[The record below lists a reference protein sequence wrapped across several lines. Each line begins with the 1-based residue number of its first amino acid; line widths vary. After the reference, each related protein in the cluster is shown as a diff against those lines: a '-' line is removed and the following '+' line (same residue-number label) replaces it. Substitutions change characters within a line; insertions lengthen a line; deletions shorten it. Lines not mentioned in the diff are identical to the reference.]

1 MQEEVLTY
9 DKVKRK
15 DEKRFPKENPRF
27 LRNGL
32 LLITGLLIVK
42 ILFQILILESG
53 YRWLSAD
60 DFTRTVKS
68 YEWLQNPEIS
78 SGVWLTPH
86 FWILGFFMLFIKD
99 LSFAS
104 NLLSTIASGVCM
116 VYYFKLIDI
125 CFNRRI
131 AFFSTIIFIF
141 FPFQV
146 WLSLS
151 GLPEP
156 IFFCFTTMGFYYFFK
171 WRKEGKVH
179 TGTLIGAAVS
189 FTLANVFR
197 YEGWFFTAA
206 FIVLIIKDF
215 FPRRKLTKHLMRDI
229 GISLISVT
237 TIIWWFLQNYFDHG
251 NAMFFAE
258 ETTKIF
264 DQFNSAGFL
273 QRTVQYPTFI
283 FYIAPL
289 TTIFSLK
296 KIFDTLRENKSSLHR
311 TFLLFI
317 LLQLA
322 FLIIHAMLGTGGT
335 NMISR
340 YIVINALFFVPFAV
354 EQVFEFRKVFT
365 IALIPIFVVVNIVW
379 CYYYPPPFRVDTFE
393 VGDLVDTMIKNQ
405 YFTEKGNIYFEEVQ
419 GYYDLFALQALS
431 NEPGRFVLGELGEQ
445 TNQPKESQVTDK
457 KEDVNILAIKTFLER
472 NNIELAII
480 KSDGYAE
487 KLTKMNIE
495 SEEIGDY
502 KLFYVKGRKSNVNDS
517 TISIFSKNVT
527 PLKENPDLVNYH
539 KMLGVKN
546 FEIDNTNFGLNPST
560 VSITWTAT
568 DTNIVDSIDYNNFE
582 FERYKYVIDIVDPD
596 NDSSVYSI
604 SNKIFSERNIESLLE
619 YNELKS
625 IVVLRPFAVLNYS
638 MTYKGSPFEGGIYN
652 LELKVRDTK
661 YNNDL
666 LVYKGDKY
674 LIPEIKTDTA
684 LYKGVNGTDTTAIL
698 KKIPL
703 SPKDTINTSIEMGS
717 IIAMFPDSDYNEVL
731 EKHQDFFEI
740 TTQNW
745 IKLLFSQRY
754 QGDQVLNWVF
764 NYF

>member
-9 DKVKRK
+9 EEVKQTE
-15 DEKRFPKENPRF
+15 EKSKPNKLQGFFGNA
-27 LRNGL
+27 L
-32 LLITGLLIVK
+32 LLIIGLLIVK
-42 ILFQILILESG
+42 VIFQVLILESG

-60 DFTRTVKS
+60 DFTRTVKA
-68 YEWLQNPEIS
+68 YEWLQRPEIS

-86 FWILGFFMLFIKD
+86 FWILGFVMLFVKD
-99 LSFAS
+99 LSLAS
-104 NLLSTIASGVCM
+104 NLLSTVSSGVCM
-116 VYYFKLIDI
+116 VYYFLLIDI

-131 AFFSTIIFIF
+131 AFFSTLIFIF

-171 WRKEGKVH
+171 WRKYGKNH
-179 TGTLIGAAVS
+179 NGTLIAAAVS
-189 FTLANVFR
+189 FALSNVFR
-197 YEGWFFTAA
+197 YEGWFFSAA
-206 FIVLIIKDF
+206 FILLVARDF
-215 FPRRKLTKHLMRDI
+215 FPRRKLSPHLMRDI

-237 TIIWWFLQNYFDHG
+237 TILWWFIQNYFDHG

-311 TFLLFI
+311 TFLVFT

-340 YIVINALFFVPFAV
+340 YIVMNALFFVPFAV
-354 EQVFEFRKVFT
+354 EQVFEFRKFFT
-365 IALIPIFVVVNIVW
+365 AALIPIFIVVNIVW
-379 CYYYPPPFRVDTFE
+379 CYYYPPPFRADTFE
-393 VGDLVDTMIKNQ
+393 VGELIDKMIKNQ
-405 YFTEKGNIYFEEVQ
+405 YFSEKGNVYFEEVQ

-431 NEPGRFVLGELGEQ
+431 NEPGRFVLGELGDQ
-445 TNQPKESQVTDK
+445 SNQPSKTQVTNK
-457 KEDVNILAIKTFLER
+457 KEDVNILAIKTFLEKHK
-472 NNIELAII
+472 IELAII

-502 KLFYVKGRKSNVNDS
+502 RVFYVKGRKSNVNDS

-527 PLKENPDLVNYH
+527 PLKENPDLVNYNR
-539 KMLGVKN
+539 MLGVKN

-560 VSITWTAT
+560 VTVTWTAT

-582 FERYKYVIDIVDPD
+582 FERYKYIIEIVDPD

-604 SNKIFSERNIESLLE
+604 SNKIFSERNIETLLE
-619 YNELKS
+619 SNELKS

-638 MTYKGSPFEGGIYN
+638 MTYGGSPFEGGIYN
-652 LELKVRDTK
+652 LALKVRDTK
-661 YNNDL
+661 YNKDM
-666 LVYKGDKY
+666 LVYKGDQY
-674 LIPEIKTDTA
+674 LTPELNTDTA
-684 LYKGVNGTDTTAIL
+684 LYNGADTAAIL

-703 SPKDTINTSIEMGS
+703 SPKDTINTSVEMGS